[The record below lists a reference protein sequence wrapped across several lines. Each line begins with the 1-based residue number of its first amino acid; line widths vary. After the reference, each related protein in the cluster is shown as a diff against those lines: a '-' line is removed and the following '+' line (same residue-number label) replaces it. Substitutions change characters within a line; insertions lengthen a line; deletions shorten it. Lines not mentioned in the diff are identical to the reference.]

1 MTRSQYRKMLNLDG
15 PTQRDRVIKKA
26 VHDQN
31 RLAPISVSYKDVT
44 IDDVPRKLNIIS
56 STVMNQKIIH
66 TLPGEDFSIGSIVY
80 WSKSHWLITER
91 DSEDEITVRGRIQIC
106 QKQIT
111 WQDDNTY
118 ELRSLWATV
127 EKPYYSNLEE
137 NKLMSYSTREFRIQM
152 PFDEYS
158 ANLNIGKRLMLEIVN
173 GVPKTYRITSIDQMT
188 SRIDYDGEQ
197 VGFLSFNVE
206 QDLYNP
212 ETDNAEKMICDYV
225 PIDTDDT
232 AGDEGGGDITYPPEE
247 DAGPEY
253 VLTIDFTGAPT
264 VTTGGFGKLFTAK
277 IDGEVCEEAIWSL
290 VGDHVPDEIH
300 FKNAGASVSNA
311 KCKVVCA
318 DNPKLIGTKITL
330 RVASGKLTADV
341 ELEVV

>member
-1 MTRSQYRKMLNLDG
+1 MTRSQYREILDLNG
-15 PTQRDRVIKKA
+15 STKRDRIINKS

-31 RLAPISVSYKDVT
+31 KLAPVSPSYKDVT

-66 TLPGEDFSIGSIVY
+66 TLPGEDFAIGSIVY

-91 DSEDEITVRGRIQIC
+91 DAEDEITVRGRIQIC

-118 ELRSLWATV
+118 EIRSLWATV

-137 NKLMSYSTREFRIQM
+137 NKTLSYSTREFRIQM

-173 GVPKTYRITSIDQMT
+173 GMPKTYRITSIDQMT
-188 SRIDYDGEQ
+188 SRIDYNGEQ

-212 ETDNAEKMICDYV
+212 DTDNAEKMICDYV
-225 PIDTDDT
+225 PIDDTEEDPPEIVYPPVEDDT
-232 AGDEGGGDITYPPEE
+232 S
-247 DAGPEY
+247 EY
-253 VLTIDFTGAPT
+253 ELSIDFTGAPT
-264 VTTGGFGKLFTAK
+264 IQTGGFGKLFTAK
-277 IDGEVCEEAIWSL
+277 IDGEICEDAVWTL
-290 VGDHVPDEIH
+290 TGDYVSDEIH
-300 FKNAGASVSNA
+300 FKNAADSVSNA

-318 DNPKLIGTKITL
+318 DNPKLIGTVITL
-330 RVASGKLTADV
+330 SVQSGKLTANV
-341 ELEVV
+341 ELEVI

>member
-1 MTRSQYRKMLNLDG
+1 MTRSQYRKMLNLNG
-15 PTQRDRVIKKA
+15 PTQRDRIINKSI
-26 VHDQN
+26 HDQN
-31 RLAPISVSYKDVT
+31 KLAPVSPSYKDVT

-66 TLPGEDFSIGSIVY
+66 TLPGEDFTIGSIVY

-91 DSEDEITVRGRIQIC
+91 DAEDEITVRGRIQIC

-118 ELRSLWATV
+118 EIRSLWATV

-137 NKLMSYSTREFRIQM
+137 NKTLSYSTREFRIQM

-188 SRIDYDGEQ
+188 SRIDYNGEQ

-212 ETDNAEKMICDYV
+212 DTDNAEKMICDYI
-225 PIDTDDT
+225 PIDDIEEDQPEIVYPPVEDDT
-232 AGDEGGGDITYPPEE
+232 S
-247 DAGPEY
+247 EY
-253 VLTIDFTGAPT
+253 KLSIDFTGAPT
-264 VTTGGFGKLFTAK
+264 IQTGGFGKLFTAK
-277 IDGEVCEEAIWSL
+277 IDGEVCEEAVWTL
-290 VGDHVPDEIH
+290 TGDYIPDDIH
-300 FKNAGASVSNA
+300 FKNAADSVSNA

-318 DNPKLIGTKITL
+318 DNPKLIGTVVTL
-330 RVASGKLTADV
+330 RVQSGKLTANV
-341 ELEVV
+341 ELEVI

>member
-1 MTRSQYRKMLNLDG
+1 MTRSQYRKMLNLNG
-15 PTQRDRVIKKA
+15 PTQRDRIINKSI
-26 VHDQN
+26 HDQN
-31 RLAPISVSYKDVT
+31 RLAPVSPSYKDVT

-66 TLPGEDFSIGSIVY
+66 TLPGEDFTIGSIVY

-91 DSEDEITVRGRIQIC
+91 DAEDEITVRGRIQIC

-118 ELRSLWATV
+118 EIRSLWATV

-137 NKLMSYSTREFRIQM
+137 NKTLSYSTREFRIQM

-188 SRIDYDGEQ
+188 SRIDYNGEQ

-212 ETDNAEKMICDYV
+212 DTDNAEKMICDYI
-225 PIDTDDT
+225 PIDDIEEDQPEIVYPPVEDDT
-232 AGDEGGGDITYPPEE
+232 S
-247 DAGPEY
+247 EY
-253 VLTIDFTGAPT
+253 KLSIDFTGAPT
-264 VTTGGFGKLFTAK
+264 IQTGGFGKLFTAK
-277 IDGEVCEEAIWSL
+277 IDGEVCEEAVWTL
-290 VGDHVPDEIH
+290 TGDYIPDDIH
-300 FKNAGASVSNA
+300 FKNAADSVSNA

-318 DNPKLIGTKITL
+318 DNPKLIGTVVTL
-330 RVASGKLTADV
+330 RVQSGKLTANV
-341 ELEVV
+341 ELEVI

>member
-1 MTRSQYRKMLNLDG
+1 MNRSQYRKMLSLDG
-15 PTQRDRVIKKA
+15 LTQRDRIIKKSI
-26 VHDQN
+26 HDQN
-31 RLAPISVSYKDVT
+31 KLAPVSPSYKDVT

-91 DSEDEITVRGRIQIC
+91 DAEDEITVRGRIQIC

-111 WQDDNTY
+111 WQDDNTH
-118 ELRSLWATV
+118 EIRSLWATV

-137 NKLMSYSTREFRIQM
+137 NKYMSYSTREFRIQM

-188 SRIDYDGEQ
+188 SRIDYNGEQ

-212 ETDNAEKMICDYV
+212 DTDNVEKMICDYV
-225 PIDTDDT
+225 PIDAATDDT
-232 AGDEGGGDITYPPEE
+232 PEITYPPVEE
-247 DAGPEY
+247 NEPEY
-253 VLTIDFTGAPT
+253 KLSIEFTGAPT
-264 VTTGGFGKLFTAK
+264 IQTGGFGKLFTAK
-277 IDGEVCEEAIWSL
+277 IDGELCESAEWSL
-290 VGDHVPDEIH
+290 TGDHVPDDIH
-300 FKNAGASVSNA
+300 FKNAASSVSNS
-311 KCKVVCA
+311 KCKIVCA
-318 DNPKLIGTKITL
+318 DNPKLIGTQLTL
-330 RVASGKLTADV
+330 MVRSGKLTTNI
-341 ELEVV
+341 ELEVI

>member
-1 MTRSQYRKMLNLDG
+1 MTRSQYRKMLDING
-15 PTQRDRVIKKA
+15 QTQRDRIINKS

-31 RLAPISVSYKDVT
+31 KLAPVSPSYKDVT

-66 TLPGEDFSIGSIVY
+66 TLPGEDFAIGSIVY

-91 DSEDEITVRGRIQIC
+91 DAEDEITVRGRIQIC

-118 ELRSLWATV
+118 EIRSLWATV

-137 NKLMSYSTREFRIQM
+137 NKTMSYSTREFRIQM

-188 SRIDYDGEQ
+188 SRIDYNGEQ

-212 ETDNAEKMICDYV
+212 DTDNAGKMICDYV
-225 PIDTDDT
+225 PIDDTEEEPPEIVYPPVEDT
-232 AGDEGGGDITYPPEE
+232 AS
-247 DAGPEY
+247 EY
-253 VLTIDFTGAPT
+253 KLSIDFTGAPT
-264 VTTGGFGKLFTAK
+264 VQTGGFGKLFTAK
-277 IDGEVCEEAIWSL
+277 IDDEICGEANWILTGE
-290 VGDHVPDEIH
+290 HVPDKIH
-300 FKNAGASVSNA
+300 FKNAADTVSNP
-311 KCKVVCA
+311 KCKVVCI
-318 DNPKLIGTKITL
+318 DDPKLIGTVVTL
-330 RVASGKLTADV
+330 KVQVQKLTANV
-341 ELEVV
+341 ELEVI

>member
-1 MTRSQYRKMLNLDG
+1 MTRSQYREMLNLNG
-15 PTQRDRVIKKA
+15 PTQRDRIINKS

-31 RLAPISVSYKDVT
+31 KLAPVSPSYKDVT

-66 TLPGEDFSIGSIVY
+66 TLPGEDFAIGSIVY

-91 DSEDEITVRGRIQIC
+91 DAEDEITVRGRIQIC

-118 ELRSLWATV
+118 EIRSLWATV

-137 NKLMSYSTREFRIQM
+137 NKTLSYSTREFRIQM

-173 GVPKTYRITSIDQMT
+173 GMPKTYRITSIDQMT
-188 SRIDYDGEQ
+188 SRIDYNGEQ

-212 ETDNAEKMICDYV
+212 DTDNAEKMICDYV
-225 PIDTDDT
+225 PIDDTEEDPPEIVYPPVEDDT
-232 AGDEGGGDITYPPEE
+232 S
-247 DAGPEY
+247 EY
-253 VLTIDFTGAPT
+253 ELSIDFTGAPT
-264 VTTGGFGKLFTAK
+264 IQTGGFGKLFTAK
-277 IDGEVCEEAIWSL
+277 IDGEICEEAVWTL
-290 VGDHVPDEIH
+290 TGDYVSDEIH
-300 FKNAGASVSNA
+300 FKNAADSVSNA

-318 DNPKLIGTKITL
+318 DNPKLIGTVITL
-330 RVASGKLTADV
+330 SVQSGKLTANV
-341 ELEVV
+341 ELEVI

>member
-1 MTRSQYRKMLNLDG
+1 MTRSQYRKMLSLDG
-15 PTQRDRVIKKA
+15 PTQRDRIIKKSI
-26 VHDQN
+26 HDQN
-31 RLAPISVSYKDVT
+31 KLGPISPSFKDVT
-44 IDDVPRKLNIIS
+44 IDDIPRKLNIIS

-66 TLPGEDFSIGSIVY
+66 TLPGEDFTIGSIVY

-91 DSEDEITVRGRIQIC
+91 DAEDEITVRGRIQIC

-118 ELRSLWATV
+118 EIRSLWATV

-137 NKLMSYSTREFRIQM
+137 NKTLGYSTREFRIQM

-188 SRIDYDGEQ
+188 SRIDYNGEQ

-212 ETDNAEKMICDYV
+212 ETDNAEKMICNYV
-225 PIDTDDT
+225 PTTDSSEDPP
-232 AGDEGGGDITYPPEE
+232 EIVYPPQE
-247 DAGPEY
+247 DESSEY
-253 VLTIDFTGAPT
+253 ILTIDFSGSPTLQTGS
-264 VTTGGFGKLFTAK
+264 FGKLFTAK
-277 IDGEVCEEAIWSL
+277 IDGYLCKTADWTL
-290 VGDHVPDEIH
+290 TGDCVPDGIH
-300 FKNAGASVSNA
+300 FKNSDDKVSNPR
-311 KCKVVCA
+311 CKVVCE
-318 DNPKLIGTKITL
+318 DDHTLIGSVVTL
-330 RVASGKLTADV
+330 TVHSNNLTEKV
-341 ELEVV
+341 ELEVI

>member
-1 MTRSQYRKMLNLDG
+1 MTRSQYRKMLNLNG
-15 PTQRDRVIKKA
+15 PTQRDRIINKSI
-26 VHDQN
+26 HDQN
-31 RLAPISVSYKDVT
+31 RLAPVSPSYKDVT

-66 TLPGEDFSIGSIVY
+66 TLPGEDFTIGSIVY

-91 DSEDEITVRGRIQIC
+91 DAEDEITVRGRIQIC

-118 ELRSLWATV
+118 EIRSLWATV

-137 NKLMSYSTREFRIQM
+137 NKTLSYSTREFRIQM

-188 SRIDYDGEQ
+188 SRIDYNGEQ

-212 ETDNAEKMICDYV
+212 DTDNAEKMICDYI
-225 PIDTDDT
+225 PIDDIEEDQPEIVYPPVEDDT
-232 AGDEGGGDITYPPEE
+232 F
-247 DAGPEY
+247 EY
-253 VLTIDFTGAPT
+253 KLSIDFTGAPT
-264 VTTGGFGKLFTAK
+264 IQTGGFGKLFTAK
-277 IDGEVCEEAIWSL
+277 IDGEVCEEAVWTL
-290 VGDHVPDEIH
+290 TGDYIPDDIH
-300 FKNAGASVSNA
+300 FKNAADSVSNA

-318 DNPKLIGTKITL
+318 DNPKLIGTVVTL
-330 RVASGKLTADV
+330 RVQSGKLTANV
-341 ELEVV
+341 ELEVI

>member
-1 MTRSQYRKMLNLDG
+1 MTRSQYRKMLNLNG
-15 PTQRDRVIKKA
+15 PTQRDRIINKS

-31 RLAPISVSYKDVT
+31 KLAPVSPSYKDVT

-66 TLPGEDFSIGSIVY
+66 TLPGEDFAIGSIVY

-91 DSEDEITVRGRIQIC
+91 DAEDEITVRGRIQIC

-118 ELRSLWATV
+118 EIRFLWATV

-137 NKLMSYSTREFRIQM
+137 NKTMSYSTREFRIQM

-188 SRIDYDGEQ
+188 SRIDYNGEQ

-212 ETDNAEKMICDYV
+212 DTDNAEKMICDYV
-225 PIDTDDT
+225 PIDDTEEEPPEIVYPPVEDT
-232 AGDEGGGDITYPPEE
+232 AS
-247 DAGPEY
+247 EY
-253 VLTIDFTGAPT
+253 KLSIDFTGAPT
-264 VTTGGFGKLFTAK
+264 VQTGGFGKLFTAK
-277 IDGEVCEEAIWSL
+277 IDDEVCEEANWTL
-290 VGDHVPDEIH
+290 TGEHVPDKIH
-300 FKNAGASVSNA
+300 FKNAADTVSNP
-311 KCKVVCA
+311 KCKVVCI
-318 DNPKLIGTKITL
+318 DDPKLIGTVVTL
-330 RVASGKLTADV
+330 KVQVQKLTANV
-341 ELEVV
+341 ELEVI

>member
-1 MTRSQYRKMLNLDG
+1 MTRSQYREMLDLNG
-15 PTQRDRVIKKA
+15 PTQRDRIINKS

-31 RLAPISVSYKDVT
+31 KLAPVSPSYKDVT

-66 TLPGEDFSIGSIVY
+66 TLPGEDFAIGSIVY

-91 DSEDEITVRGRIQIC
+91 DAEDEITVRGRIQIC

-118 ELRSLWATV
+118 EIRSLWATV

-137 NKLMSYSTREFRIQM
+137 NKTLSYSTREFRIQM

-188 SRIDYDGEQ
+188 SRIDYNGEQ

-212 ETDNAEKMICDYV
+212 DTDNAEKMICDYV
-225 PIDTDDT
+225 PIDDTETEPPEIVYPPVEDDT
-232 AGDEGGGDITYPPEE
+232 S
-247 DAGPEY
+247 EY
-253 VLTIDFTGAPT
+253 TLSIDFTGAPT
-264 VTTGGFGKLFTAK
+264 VQTGGFGKLFTAK
-277 IDGEVCEEAIWSL
+277 IDDEVCEEADWVL
-290 VGDHVPDEIH
+290 TGEHVPDEIH
-300 FKNAGASVSNA
+300 FKNAADSVSNA

-318 DNPKLIGTKITL
+318 DNPKLIGTTVTL
-330 RVASGKLTADV
+330 KVQSGKLTTDV
-341 ELEVV
+341 ELEVI

>member
-1 MTRSQYRKMLNLDG
+1 MTRSQYREMLDLNG
-15 PTQRDRVIKKA
+15 PTQRDRIINKS

-31 RLAPISVSYKDVT
+31 KLAPVSPSYKDVT

-66 TLPGEDFSIGSIVY
+66 TLPGEDFAIGSIVY

-91 DSEDEITVRGRIQIC
+91 DAEDEITVRGRIQIC

-118 ELRSLWATV
+118 EIRSLWATV

-137 NKLMSYSTREFRIQM
+137 NKTLSYSTREFRIQM

-173 GVPKTYRITSIDQMT
+173 GMPKTYRITSIDQMT
-188 SRIDYDGEQ
+188 SRIDYNGEQ

-212 ETDNAEKMICDYV
+212 DTDNAEKMICDYV
-225 PIDTDDT
+225 PIDDTEEDPPEIVYPPVEDDT
-232 AGDEGGGDITYPPEE
+232 S
-247 DAGPEY
+247 EY
-253 VLTIDFTGAPT
+253 ELSIDFTGAPT
-264 VTTGGFGKLFTAK
+264 IQTGGFGKLFTAK
-277 IDGEVCEEAIWSL
+277 IDGEICEDAVWTL
-290 VGDHVPDEIH
+290 TGDYVSDEIH
-300 FKNAGASVSNA
+300 FKNAADSVSNA

-318 DNPKLIGTKITL
+318 DNPKLIGTVITL
-330 RVASGKLTADV
+330 SVQSGKLTANV
-341 ELEVV
+341 ELEVI

>member
-1 MTRSQYRKMLNLDG
+1 MTRSQYREMLDLNG
-15 PTQRDRVIKKA
+15 PTQRDRIINKS

-31 RLAPISVSYKDVT
+31 KLAPVSPSYKDVT

-66 TLPGEDFSIGSIVY
+66 TLPGEDFAIGSIVY

-91 DSEDEITVRGRIQIC
+91 DAEDEITVRGRIQIC

-118 ELRSLWATV
+118 EIRSLWATV

-137 NKLMSYSTREFRIQM
+137 NKTLSYSTREFRIQM

-173 GVPKTYRITSIDQMT
+173 GMPKTYRITSIDQMT
-188 SRIDYDGEQ
+188 SRIDYNGEQ

-212 ETDNAEKMICDYV
+212 DTDNAEKMICDYV
-225 PIDTDDT
+225 PIDDTEEDPPEIVYPPVEDDT
-232 AGDEGGGDITYPPEE
+232 S
-247 DAGPEY
+247 EY
-253 VLTIDFTGAPT
+253 ELSIDFTGAPT
-264 VTTGGFGKLFTAK
+264 IQTGGFGKLFTAK
-277 IDGEVCEEAIWSL
+277 IDGEICEEAVWTL
-290 VGDHVPDEIH
+290 TGDYVSDEIH
-300 FKNAGASVSNA
+300 FKNAADSVSNA

-318 DNPKLIGTKITL
+318 DNPKLIGTVITL
-330 RVASGKLTADV
+330 SVQSGKLTANV
-341 ELEVV
+341 ELEVI

>member
-1 MTRSQYRKMLNLDG
+1 MTRSQYRKMLNLNG
-15 PTQRDRVIKKA
+15 PTQRDRIINKS

-31 RLAPISVSYKDVT
+31 KLAPVSPSYKDVT

-66 TLPGEDFSIGSIVY
+66 TLPGEDFAIGSIVY

-91 DSEDEITVRGRIQIC
+91 DAEDEITVRGRIQIC

-118 ELRSLWATV
+118 EIRSLWATV

-137 NKLMSYSTREFRIQM
+137 NKTMSYSTREFRIQM

-188 SRIDYDGEQ
+188 SRIDYNGEQ

-212 ETDNAEKMICDYV
+212 DTDNAEKMICDYV
-225 PIDTDDT
+225 PIDDTEEEPPEIVYPPVEDT
-232 AGDEGGGDITYPPEE
+232 AS
-247 DAGPEY
+247 EY
-253 VLTIDFTGAPT
+253 KLSIDFTGAPT
-264 VTTGGFGKLFTAK
+264 VQTGGFGKLFTAK
-277 IDGEVCEEAIWSL
+277 IDDEVCEEANWTL
-290 VGDHVPDEIH
+290 TGEHVPDKIH
-300 FKNAGASVSNA
+300 FKNAADTVSNP
-311 KCKVVCA
+311 KCKVVCI
-318 DNPKLIGTKITL
+318 DDPKLIGTVVTL
-330 RVASGKLTADV
+330 KVQVQKLTANV
-341 ELEVV
+341 ELEVI

>member
-1 MTRSQYRKMLNLDG
+1 MTRSQYREMLDLNG
-15 PTQRDRVIKKA
+15 PTQRDRIINKS

-31 RLAPISVSYKDVT
+31 KLAPVSPSYKDVT
-44 IDDVPRKLNIIS
+44 IDDVSRKLNIIS

-66 TLPGEDFSIGSIVY
+66 TLPGEDFAIGSIVY

-91 DSEDEITVRGRIQIC
+91 DAEDEITVRGRIQIC

-118 ELRSLWATV
+118 EIRSLWATV

-137 NKLMSYSTREFRIQM
+137 NKTLSYSTREFRIQM

-188 SRIDYDGEQ
+188 SRIDYNGEQ

-212 ETDNAEKMICDYV
+212 DTDNAEKMICDYV
-225 PIDTDDT
+225 PIDDTEEDPPEIVYPPVEDDT
-232 AGDEGGGDITYPPEE
+232 S
-247 DAGPEY
+247 EY
-253 VLTIDFTGAPT
+253 ELSIDFTGAPT
-264 VTTGGFGKLFTAK
+264 IQTGGFGKLFTAK
-277 IDGEVCEEAIWSL
+277 IDGEICEEAVWTL
-290 VGDHVPDEIH
+290 TGDYVSDEIH
-300 FKNAGASVSNA
+300 FKNAADSVSNA

-318 DNPKLIGTKITL
+318 DNPKLIGTVITL
-330 RVASGKLTADV
+330 SVQSGKLTANV
-341 ELEVV
+341 ELEVI

>member
-1 MTRSQYRKMLNLDG
+1 MTRSQYREMLDLNG
-15 PTQRDRVIKKA
+15 STQRDRIINKS

-31 RLAPISVSYKDVT
+31 KLAPVSPSYKDVT

-66 TLPGEDFSIGSIVY
+66 TLPGEDFAIGSIVY

-91 DSEDEITVRGRIQIC
+91 DAEDEITVRGRIQIC

-118 ELRSLWATV
+118 EIRSLWATV

-137 NKLMSYSTREFRIQM
+137 NKTLSYSTREFRIQM

-173 GVPKTYRITSIDQMT
+173 GMPKTYRITSIDQMT
-188 SRIDYDGEQ
+188 SRIDYNGEQ

-212 ETDNAEKMICDYV
+212 DTDNAEKMICDYV
-225 PIDTDDT
+225 PIDDTEEDPPEIVYPPVEDDT
-232 AGDEGGGDITYPPEE
+232 S
-247 DAGPEY
+247 EY
-253 VLTIDFTGAPT
+253 ELSIDFTGAPT
-264 VTTGGFGKLFTAK
+264 IQTGGFGKLVYSENRWRNMRRCRLDF
-277 IDGEVCEEAIWSL
+277 DRRLC
-290 VGDHVPDEIH
+290 
-300 FKNAGASVSNA
+300 F
-311 KCKVVCA
+311 
-318 DNPKLIGTKITL
+318 
-330 RVASGKLTADV
+330 R
-341 ELEVV
+341 

>member
-1 MTRSQYRKMLNLDG
+1 MTRSEYRKMLNLNG
-15 PTQRDRVIKKA
+15 PTQRDRIINKSI
-26 VHDQN
+26 HDQN
-31 RLAPISVSYKDVT
+31 KLAPVSPSYKDVT

-66 TLPGEDFSIGSIVY
+66 SLPGEDFAIGSIVY

-91 DSEDEITVRGRIQIC
+91 DAEDEITVRGRIQIC

-118 ELRSLWATV
+118 EIRSLWATV

-137 NKLMSYSTREFRIQM
+137 NKQMSFSTREFRIQM

-188 SRIDYDGEQ
+188 SRIDYNGEQ

-212 ETDNAEKMICDYV
+212 ETDNKEKMICDYV
-225 PIDTDDT
+225 PIDDT
-232 AGDEGGGDITYPPEE
+232 EEEPPEIVYPPVEE
-247 DAGPEY
+247 NEPTYD
-253 VLTIDFTGAPT
+253 LDIDFTGAPT
-264 VTTGGFGKLFTAK
+264 VQTGGFGKLFTAK
-277 IDGEVCEEAIWSL
+277 IDGETCETADWTL
-290 VGDHVPDEIH
+290 KGDHVPDEIH
-300 FKNAGASVSNA
+300 FKNAADSVSNA

-318 DNPKLIGTKITL
+318 DNPKLIGTLVTL
-330 RVASGKLTADV
+330 TVHVDKLAANV
-341 ELEVV
+341 ELEVI

>member
-1 MTRSQYRKMLNLDG
+1 MTRSQYRKMLNLNG
-15 PTQRDRVIKKA
+15 PTQRDRIINKSI
-26 VHDQN
+26 HDQN
-31 RLAPISVSYKDVT
+31 KLAPVSPSYKDVT
-44 IDDVPRKLNIIS
+44 IDDIPRKLNIIS

-66 TLPGEDFSIGSIVY
+66 TLPGEDFTIGSIVY

-91 DSEDEITVRGRIQIC
+91 DAEDEITVRGRIQIC

-118 ELRSLWATV
+118 EIRSLWATV

-137 NKLMSYSTREFRIQM
+137 NKTLSYSTREFRIQM

-188 SRIDYDGEQ
+188 SRIDYNGEQ

-212 ETDNAEKMICDYV
+212 DTDNAEKMICDYI
-225 PIDTDDT
+225 PINDIEEDQPEIVYPPVEDDT
-232 AGDEGGGDITYPPEE
+232 S
-247 DAGPEY
+247 EY
-253 VLTIDFTGAPT
+253 KLSIDFTGAPT
-264 VTTGGFGKLFTAK
+264 IQTGGFGKLFTAK
-277 IDGEVCEEAIWSL
+277 IDGEVCEEAVWTL
-290 VGDHVPDEIH
+290 TGDYIPDDIH
-300 FKNAGASVSNA
+300 FKNAADSVSNV

-318 DNPKLIGTKITL
+318 DNPKLIGTVITL
-330 RVASGKLTADV
+330 RVQSGKLTANV
-341 ELEVV
+341 ELEVI

>member
-1 MTRSQYRKMLNLDG
+1 MTRSQYREMLNLNG
-15 PTQRDRVIKKA
+15 PTQRDRIINKS

-31 RLAPISVSYKDVT
+31 KLAPVSPSYKDVT

-56 STVMNQKIIH
+56 STVMNQKVIH
-66 TLPGEDFSIGSIVY
+66 TLPGEDFAIGSIVY

-91 DSEDEITVRGRIQIC
+91 DAEDEITVRGRIQIC

-118 ELRSLWATV
+118 EIRSLWATV

-137 NKLMSYSTREFRIQM
+137 NKTLSYSTREFRIQM

-158 ANLNIGKRLMLEIVN
+158 ANLNIDKRLMLEIVN

-188 SRIDYDGEQ
+188 SRIDYNGEQ

-212 ETDNAEKMICDYV
+212 DTDNAEKMICDYV
-225 PIDTDDT
+225 PIDDTEEDPPEIVYPPVEDDT
-232 AGDEGGGDITYPPEE
+232 S
-247 DAGPEY
+247 EY
-253 VLTIDFTGAPT
+253 ELSIDFTGAPT
-264 VTTGGFGKLFTAK
+264 IQTGGFGKLFTAK
-277 IDGEVCEEAIWSL
+277 IDGEICEEAVWTL
-290 VGDHVPDEIH
+290 TGDYVSDEIH
-300 FKNAGASVSNA
+300 FKNAADSVSSA

-318 DNPKLIGTKITL
+318 DNPKLIGTIITL
-330 RVASGKLTADV
+330 SVQSGKLTANV
-341 ELEVV
+341 ELEVI

>member
-1 MTRSQYRKMLNLDG
+1 MTRSQYREMLDLNG
-15 PTQRDRVIKKA
+15 STQRDRIINKS

-31 RLAPISVSYKDVT
+31 KLAPVSPSYKDVT

-66 TLPGEDFSIGSIVY
+66 TLPGEDFAIGSIVY

-91 DSEDEITVRGRIQIC
+91 DAEDEITVRGRIQIC

-118 ELRSLWATV
+118 EIRSLWATV

-137 NKLMSYSTREFRIQM
+137 NKTLSYSTREFRIQM

-173 GVPKTYRITSIDQMT
+173 GMPKTYRITSIDQMT
-188 SRIDYDGEQ
+188 SRIDYNGEQ

-206 QDLYNP
+206 QDLYTP
-212 ETDNAEKMICDYV
+212 DTDNAEKMICDYV
-225 PIDTDDT
+225 PIDDTEEDSPEIVYPPAEDDT
-232 AGDEGGGDITYPPEE
+232 S
-247 DAGPEY
+247 EY
-253 VLTIDFTGAPT
+253 ELSIDFTGAPT
-264 VTTGGFGKLFTAK
+264 IQTGGFGKLFTAK
-277 IDGEVCEEAIWSL
+277 IDGEICEEAVWTL
-290 VGDHVPDEIH
+290 TGDYVSDEIH
-300 FKNAGASVSNA
+300 FKNAADSVSNA

-318 DNPKLIGTKITL
+318 DNPKLIGTVITL
-330 RVASGKLTADV
+330 SVQSGKLTANV
-341 ELEVV
+341 ELEVI

>member
-1 MTRSQYRKMLNLDG
+1 MTRSQYREMLDLNG
-15 PTQRDRVIKKA
+15 STQRDRIINKS

-31 RLAPISVSYKDVT
+31 KLAPVSPSYKDVT

-66 TLPGEDFSIGSIVY
+66 TLPGEDFAIGSIVY

-91 DSEDEITVRGRIQIC
+91 DAEDEITVRGRIQIC

-118 ELRSLWATV
+118 EIRSLWATV

-137 NKLMSYSTREFRIQM
+137 NKTLSYSTREFRIQM

-173 GVPKTYRITSIDQMT
+173 GMPKTYRITSIDQMT
-188 SRIDYDGEQ
+188 SRIDYNGEQ

-212 ETDNAEKMICDYV
+212 DTDNAEKMICDYV
-225 PIDTDDT
+225 PIDDTEEDPPEIVYPPVEDDT
-232 AGDEGGGDITYPPEE
+232 S
-247 DAGPEY
+247 EY
-253 VLTIDFTGAPT
+253 ELSIDFTGAPT
-264 VTTGGFGKLFTAK
+264 IQTGGFGKLFTAK
-277 IDGEVCEEAIWSL
+277 IDGEICEDAVWTL
-290 VGDHVPDEIH
+290 TGDYVSDEIH
-300 FKNAGASVSNA
+300 FKNAADSVSNA

-318 DNPKLIGTKITL
+318 DNPKLIGTVITL
-330 RVASGKLTADV
+330 SVQSGKLTANV
-341 ELEVV
+341 ELEVI

>member
-1 MTRSQYRKMLNLDG
+1 MTRSQYRKMLNLNG
-15 PTQRDRVIKKA
+15 PTQRDRIINKS

-31 RLAPISVSYKDVT
+31 KLAPVSPSYKDVT

-66 TLPGEDFSIGSIVY
+66 TLPGEDFAIGSIVY

-91 DSEDEITVRGRIQIC
+91 DAEDEITVRGRIQIC

-111 WQDDNTY
+111 WQDDNMY
-118 ELRSLWATV
+118 EIRSLWATV

-137 NKLMSYSTREFRIQM
+137 NKTMSYSTREFRIQM

-188 SRIDYDGEQ
+188 SRIDYNGEQ

-212 ETDNAEKMICDYV
+212 DTDNAEKMICDYV
-225 PIDTDDT
+225 PIDDT
-232 AGDEGGGDITYPPEE
+232 EEEPPEIVYPPVE
-247 DAGPEY
+247 DIASEY
-253 VLTIDFTGAPT
+253 KLSIDFTGAPT
-264 VTTGGFGKLFTAK
+264 VQTGGFGKLFTAK
-277 IDGEVCEEAIWSL
+277 IDDEICGEANWILTGE
-290 VGDHVPDEIH
+290 HVPDKIH
-300 FKNAGASVSNA
+300 FKNAADTVSNP
-311 KCKVVCA
+311 KCKVVCI
-318 DNPKLIGTKITL
+318 DDPKLIGTVVTL
-330 RVASGKLTADV
+330 KVQVQKLTANV
-341 ELEVV
+341 ELEVI

>member
-1 MTRSQYRKMLNLDG
+1 MTRSQYREMLDLNG
-15 PTQRDRVIKKA
+15 STQRDRIINKS

-31 RLAPISVSYKDVT
+31 KLAPVSPSYKDVT
-44 IDDVPRKLNIIS
+44 IDDVPRKLNIIY

-66 TLPGEDFSIGSIVY
+66 TLPGEDFAIGSIVY

-91 DSEDEITVRGRIQIC
+91 DAEDEITVRGRIQIC

-118 ELRSLWATV
+118 EIRSLWATV

-137 NKLMSYSTREFRIQM
+137 NKTLSYSTREFRIQM

-173 GVPKTYRITSIDQMT
+173 GMPKTYRITSIDQMT
-188 SRIDYDGEQ
+188 SRIDYNGEQ

-212 ETDNAEKMICDYV
+212 DTDNAEKMICDYV
-225 PIDTDDT
+225 PIDDTEEDPPEIVYPPVEDDT
-232 AGDEGGGDITYPPEE
+232 S
-247 DAGPEY
+247 EY
-253 VLTIDFTGAPT
+253 ELSIDFTGAPT
-264 VTTGGFGKLFTAK
+264 IQTGGFGKLFTAK
-277 IDGEVCEEAIWSL
+277 IDGEICEDAVWTL
-290 VGDHVPDEIH
+290 TGDYVSDEIH
-300 FKNAGASVSNA
+300 FKNAADSVSNA

-318 DNPKLIGTKITL
+318 DNPKLIGTVITL
-330 RVASGKLTADV
+330 SVQSGKLTANV
-341 ELEVV
+341 ELEVI